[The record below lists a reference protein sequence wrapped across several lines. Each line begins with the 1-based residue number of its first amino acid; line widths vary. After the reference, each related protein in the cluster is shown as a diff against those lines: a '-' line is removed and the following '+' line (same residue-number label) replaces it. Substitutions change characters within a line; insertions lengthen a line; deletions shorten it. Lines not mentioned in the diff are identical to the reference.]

1 MNRPTNVQI
10 TRIQDARFKY
20 EDKWVT
26 PRSKEREQRR
36 IQKKITAPKKAKR
49 KPLTDKEAE
58 DWAAE
63 LDKLCALTKNNP
75 NMCYDRGGWRML
87 QEYKMSEEYNQWH
100 TLDDHLDYSAL
111 LRGIHN
117 IQEKYPLFYCQCLCL
132 LFLFLFWFLLWFL
145 LWLLVLFCWL
155 VLVDVFF

>member
-1 MNRPTNVQI
+1 MNHPTNAQI

-117 IQEKYPLFYCQCLCL
+117 IQENGGKASDEKR
-132 LFLFLFWFLLWFL
+132 FLNNICDHFNHKRFNFHT
-145 LWLLVLFCWL
+145 
-155 VLVDVFF
+155 